1 MINHDACTRHWQV
14 ELCAQQRHLSSC
26 SRMCYLMLKEAYEV
40 LCADLDAGHQEK
52 QVQQESTADEIELM

>member
-1 MINHDACTRHWQV
+1 
-14 ELCAQQRHLSSC
+14 
-26 SRMCYLMLKEAYEV
+26 MCYLMLKEAYEV